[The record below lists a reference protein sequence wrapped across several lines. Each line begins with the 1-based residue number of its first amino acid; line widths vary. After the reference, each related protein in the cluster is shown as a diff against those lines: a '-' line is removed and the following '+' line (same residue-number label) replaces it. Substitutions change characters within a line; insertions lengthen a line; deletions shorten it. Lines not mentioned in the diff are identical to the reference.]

1 MKTRK
6 NNHNA
11 AIQSSAFT
19 VGQRNFL
26 RRQKLQKLYIFWS
39 RILVFTAFLALWQ
52 ISADQGWIDSFYFS
66 SPIAIL
72 RLFWHDV
79 ADRSLLSHIGITL
92 LESGVSFL
100 LIIALSVLIATFFW
114 FYPSLGKMCEPF
126 LIVLNSLPKSALA
139 PLIIVWLGT
148 GPRTI
153 ILCGISVGI
162 FGCILNLY
170 QSFAQTDPERLKLI
184 ETLGGTKLQ
193 AFTKVVFPGN
203 IPTFIS
209 LSKVNIGLA
218 LVGVI
223 IGEFL
228 AGRKGL
234 GYLIIYGSQVFKLD
248 MVILSIVILC
258 MIAMGIYGLLNMLEK
273 KISYKSSRGK
283 AFPLLDHKIP
293 ITK

>member
-1 MKTRK
+1 MKIQK
-6 NNHNA
+6 NNRKANL
-11 AIQSSAFT
+11 QSSALT
-19 VGQRNFL
+19 AGQKNFL
-26 RRQKLQKLYIFWS
+26 RRQKLQKIYIFWS
-39 RILVFTAFLALWQ
+39 RILIFIAFLALWQ
-52 ISADQGWIDSFYFS
+52 VSADLGWIDSFYFS
-66 SPIAIL
+66 SPIAISQ
-72 RLFWHDV
+72 LFWHDIM
-79 ADRSLLSHIGITL
+79 DRSLLSHIGITL
-92 LESGVSFL
+92 LESGISFL
-100 LIIALSVLIATFFW
+100 LIIAFSVLIATFFW

-258 MIAMGIYGLLNMLEK
+258 VIAMVIYGLLNLLEK
-273 KISYKSSRGK
+273 KISY
-283 AFPLLDHKIP
+283 
-293 ITK
+293 

>member
-1 MKTRK
+1 MKIRRNSCK
-6 NNHNA
+6 NNDIIKTEA
-11 AIQSSAFT
+11 T
-19 VGQRNFL
+19 VLTAGQKNFL
-26 RRQKLQKLYIFWS
+26 RSQKLQKLYIFWS
-39 RILVFTAFLALWQ
+39 RILLFAAFLMLWQ
-52 ISADQGWIDSFYFS
+52 VSADLGWIDSFYFS

-72 RLFWHDV
+72 QLFWHDIQ
-79 ADRSLLSHIGITL
+79 DMSLLSHIGITL
-92 LESGVSFL
+92 WESGVSFL
-100 LIIALSVLIATFFW
+100 LIIILSVLTATFFW
-114 FYPSLGKMCEPF
+114 FYPSLGKMFEPF

-184 ETLGGTKLQ
+184 ETLGGSKLQ

-228 AGRKGL
+228 AGKKGL

-258 MIAMGIYGLLNMLEK
+258 VIAMVLYGLLNLLEK
-273 KISYKSSRGK
+273 KISY
-283 AFPLLDHKIP
+283 
-293 ITK
+293 

>member
-1 MKTRK
+1 MKIPK
-6 NNHNA
+6 NNHETNDIIKSDA
-11 AIQSSAFT
+11 VALT
-19 VGQRNFL
+19 VGQKNFL

-39 RILVFTAFLALWQ
+39 RILLFAAFVMLWQ
-52 ISADQGWIDSFYFS
+52 VSADLGWIDSFYFS
-66 SPIAIL
+66 SPIAIS

-79 ADRSLLSHIGITL
+79 QDMSLLSHIGITL

-100 LIIALSVLIATFFW
+100 LIILFSLLTATFFW
-114 FYPSLGKMCEPF
+114 FYPSLGRMFEPF

-170 QSFAQTDPERLKLI
+170 QSFEQTDPERLKLI

-234 GYLIIYGSQVFKLD
+234 GYVIIYGSQVFKLD

-258 MIAMGIYGLLNMLEK
+258 VIAMVIYGLLNLLEK
-273 KISYKSSRGK
+273 KISY
-283 AFPLLDHKIP
+283 
-293 ITK
+293 

>member
-1 MKTRK
+1 MR
-6 NNHNA
+6 HLR
-11 AIQSSAFT
+11 SPR
-19 VGQRNFL
+19 GRNVFL
-26 RRQKLQKLYIFWS
+26 RHQKLQKLYIFWS
-39 RILVFTAFLALWQ
+39 RILIFAAFVMLWQ
-52 ISADQGWIDSFYFS
+52 VSADMGWIDSFYFS
-66 SPIAIL
+66 SPIAISK
-72 RLFWHDV
+72 LFWHDI
-79 ADRSLLSHIGITL
+79 ADMSLLSHIGITL
-92 LESGVSFL
+92 LESGISFL
-100 LIIALSVLIATFFW
+100 LIILFSLLTATFFW
-114 FYPSLGKMCEPF
+114 FYPSLGKMFEPF

-258 MIAMGIYGLLNMLEK
+258 VIAMVIYGLLNLLEK
-273 KISYKSSRGK
+273 KISY
-283 AFPLLDHKIP
+283 
-293 ITK
+293 TE

>member
-258 MIAMGIYGLLNMLEK
+258 MISMGIYGLLNMLEK
-273 KISYKSSRGK
+273 KISY
-283 AFPLLDHKIP
+283 
-293 ITK
+293 

>member
-273 KISYKSSRGK
+273 KYKR
-283 AFPLLDHKIP
+283 LWY
-293 ITK
+293 

>member
-1 MKTRK
+1 MKTQKNSRK
-6 NNHNA
+6 TN
-11 AIQSSAFT
+11 IQSVALT
-19 VGQRNFL
+19 NGQKNFL
-26 RRQKLQKLYIFWS
+26 RHQKLQKLYIFWS
-39 RILVFTAFLALWQ
+39 RILIFIVFVMLWQ
-52 ISADQGWIDSFYFS
+52 VSADLGWIDSFYFS
-66 SPIAIL
+66 SPIAISK
-72 RLFWHDV
+72 LFWHDIT
-79 ADRSLLSHIGITL
+79 DMSLLNHVGITL
-92 LESGVSFL
+92 LESGASFL
-100 LIIALSVLIATFFW
+100 LIILLSVLIATFFW
-114 FYPSLGKMCEPF
+114 FYPSLGKMFEPF

-148 GPRTI
+148 GSHTI

-258 MIAMGIYGLLNMLEK
+258 VIAMGIYGLLNLLEK
-273 KISYKSSRGK
+273 KISY
-283 AFPLLDHKIP
+283 
-293 ITK
+293 

>member
-1 MKTRK
+1 MKIRK
-6 NNHNA
+6 NNNNNIIKTEA
-11 AIQSSAFT
+11 T
-19 VGQRNFL
+19 VLTAGQKNFL
-26 RRQKLQKLYIFWS
+26 RSQKLQKLYIFWS
-39 RILVFTAFLALWQ
+39 RILLFAAFLMLWQ
-52 ISADQGWIDSFYFS
+52 VSADLGWIDSFYFS

-72 RLFWHDV
+72 KLFGHDIQ
-79 ADRSLLSHIGITL
+79 DMSLLSHIGITL
-92 LESGVSFL
+92 WESGVSFL
-100 LIIALSVLIATFFW
+100 LIIILSVLTATFFW
-114 FYPSLGKMCEPF
+114 FYPSLGKMFEPF

-184 ETLGGTKLQ
+184 ETLGGSKFQ

-258 MIAMGIYGLLNMLEK
+258 VIAMVLYGLLNLLEK
-273 KISYKSSRGK
+273 KISY
-283 AFPLLDHKIP
+283 
-293 ITK
+293 

>member
-6 NNHNA
+6 CK
-11 AIQSSAFT
+11 S
-19 VGQRNFL
+19 
-26 RRQKLQKLYIFWS
+26 RQKSYSIIAAAETLGQQKYIKNQKMHKLYIFWS
-39 RILVFTAFLALWQ
+39 RIFIFIGFLALWQ
-52 ISADQGWIDSFYFS
+52 AAAAFGWIDKFYFS
-66 SPIAIL
+66 SPAAIG
-72 RLFWHDV
+72 RLFIHDIK
-79 ADRSLLSHIGITL
+79 DMSLLNHIGITL

-100 LIIALSVLIATFFW
+100 LIILFSLLIATFFW
-114 FYPSLGKMCEPF
+114 FYPSLGKMFEPF

-153 ILCGISVGI
+153 ILCGMSVGI
-162 FGCILNLY
+162 FGCILSLY

-184 ETLGGTKLQ
+184 ETLGGTKMQ

-228 AGRKGL
+228 AGRRGL

-248 MVILSIVILC
+248 MVILSITILC
-258 MIAMGIYGLLNMLEK
+258 VIAMLIYGILNFIER
-273 KISYKSSRGK
+273 KSAS
-283 AFPLLDHKIP
+283 
-293 ITK
+293 

>member
-1 MKTRK
+1 M
-6 NNHNA
+6 
-11 AIQSSAFT
+11 F
-19 VGQRNFL
+19 
-26 RRQKLQKLYIFWS
+26 
-39 RILVFTAFLALWQ
+39 
-52 ISADQGWIDSFYFS
+52 
-66 SPIAIL
+66 
-72 RLFWHDV
+72 
-79 ADRSLLSHIGITL
+79 
-92 LESGVSFL
+92 
-100 LIIALSVLIATFFW
+100 
-114 FYPSLGKMCEPF
+114 EPF
-126 LIVLNSLPKSALA
+126 LIILNSLPKSALA

-148 GPRTI
+148 GYRTI
-153 ILCGISVGI
+153 ILCGMSVGI

-170 QSFAQTDPERLKLI
+170 QSFEQTDPERLKLI

-258 MIAMGIYGLLNMLEK
+258 TIAMGIYSLLNLLEK
-273 KISYKSSRGK
+273 KIS
-283 AFPLLDHKIP
+283 F
-293 ITK
+293 

>member
-1 MKTRK
+1 MKIQK
-6 NNHNA
+6 NNHETNDIIKSDA
-11 AIQSSAFT
+11 AALTI
-19 VGQRNFL
+19 GQKNFL

-39 RILVFTAFLALWQ
+39 RILLFAAFVMLWQ
-52 ISADQGWIDSFYFS
+52 VSADLGWIDSFYFS
-66 SPIAIL
+66 SPITISK
-72 RLFWHDV
+72 LFWHDV
-79 ADRSLLSHIGITL
+79 QDMSLLSHIGITL

-100 LIIALSVLIATFFW
+100 LIILFSLLTATFFW
-114 FYPSLGKMCEPF
+114 FYPSLGKMFEPF

-162 FGCILNLY
+162 FGCILNFY
-170 QSFAQTDPERLKLI
+170 QSFEQTDPERLKLI

-258 MIAMGIYGLLNMLEK
+258 VIAMGIYGLLNLLEK
-273 KISYKSSRGK
+273 KISY
-283 AFPLLDHKIP
+283 
-293 ITK
+293 

>member
-6 NNHNA
+6 TKKGKLEA
-11 AIQSSAFT
+11 AELT
-19 VGQRNFL
+19 TGQKNFL
-26 RRQKLQKLYIFWS
+26 KYQKFQKLYIFWS
-39 RILVFTAFLALWQ
+39 RILIFAAFLTIWQ
-52 ISADQGWIDSFYFS
+52 VSSDLGWIDKFYFS
-66 SPIAIL
+66 SPYAITK
-72 RLFWHDV
+72 LFWHDIK
-79 ADRSLLSHIGITL
+79 DMSLLSHIGITL
-92 LESGVSFL
+92 LESGISFL
-100 LIIALSVLIATFFW
+100 LIILFSVLAATFFW
-114 FYPSLGKMCEPF
+114 FYPSLGKMFEPF

-148 GPRTI
+148 GSRTI
-153 ILCGISVGI
+153 ILCGMSVGI

-170 QSFAQTDPERLKLI
+170 QAFAQTDPERIKLI
-184 ETLGGTKLQ
+184 ETLGGTKFH

-228 AGRKGL
+228 AGRRGL

-258 MIAMGIYGLLNMLEK
+258 VIAMGIYGILNLLEK
-273 KISYKSSRGK
+273 KISY
-283 AFPLLDHKIP
+283 
-293 ITK
+293 

>member
-1 MKTRK
+1 MMIQNHEKTETDSD
-6 NNHNA
+6 A
-11 AIQSSAFT
+11 MT
-19 VGQRNFL
+19 TGQKKFL
-26 RRQKLQKLYIFWS
+26 RRQQLCKLYIFWS
-39 RILVFTAFLALWQ
+39 RILILAGFLLLWQ
-52 ISADQGWIDSFYFS
+52 VSSNFGWIDRFYFS
-66 SPIAIL
+66 SPIAIAQ
-72 RLFWHDV
+72 LFWHDITNM
-79 ADRSLLSHIGITL
+79 SLLSHIGITL

-100 LIIALSVLIATFFW
+100 LIILFSVLIATFFW
-114 FYPSLGKMCEPF
+114 FYPSLGEMFEPF
-126 LIVLNSLPKSALA
+126 LIILNSLPKSALA

-153 ILCGISVGI
+153 ILCGMSVGI

-258 MIAMGIYGLLNMLEK
+258 TIAMGIYGLLNLLEK
-273 KISYKSSRGK
+273 KIS
-283 AFPLLDHKIP
+283 
-293 ITK
+293 

>member
-1 MKTRK
+1 MKIRRNSCK
-6 NNHNA
+6 NNDIIKTEA
-11 AIQSSAFT
+11 T
-19 VGQRNFL
+19 VLTAGQKNFL
-26 RRQKLQKLYIFWS
+26 RSQKLQKLYIFWS
-39 RILVFTAFLALWQ
+39 RILLFAAFVMLWQ
-52 ISADQGWIDSFYFS
+52 VSADLGWIDSFYFS

-72 RLFWHDV
+72 QLFGHDIQ
-79 ADRSLLSHIGITL
+79 DMSLLSHIGITL
-92 LESGVSFL
+92 WESGVSFL
-100 LIIALSVLIATFFW
+100 LIIILSVLTATFFW
-114 FYPSLGKMCEPF
+114 FYPSLGKMFEPF

-184 ETLGGTKLQ
+184 ETLGGSKLQ

-258 MIAMGIYGLLNMLEK
+258 VIAMVLYGLLNLLKK
-273 KISYKSSRGK
+273 KISY
-283 AFPLLDHKIP
+283 
-293 ITK
+293 

>member
-1 MKTRK
+1 MMILNHEKTETDSD
-6 NNHNA
+6 A
-11 AIQSSAFT
+11 MT
-19 VGQRNFL
+19 TGQKKFL
-26 RRQKLQKLYIFWS
+26 RRQQLCKLYIFWS
-39 RILVFTAFLALWQ
+39 RILILAGFLLLWQ
-52 ISADQGWIDSFYFS
+52 MSSDFGWIDRFYFS
-66 SPIAIL
+66 SPIAIAQ
-72 RLFWHDV
+72 LFWHDITNM
-79 ADRSLLSHIGITL
+79 SLLSHIGITL

-100 LIIALSVLIATFFW
+100 LIILFSVLIATFFW
-114 FYPSLGKMCEPF
+114 FYPSLGEMFEPF
-126 LIVLNSLPKSALA
+126 LIILNSLPKSALA

-153 ILCGISVGI
+153 ILCGMSVGI

-258 MIAMGIYGLLNMLEK
+258 TIAMGIYGLLNLLEK
-273 KISYKSSRGK
+273 KIS
-283 AFPLLDHKIP
+283 
-293 ITK
+293 

>member
-1 MKTRK
+1 MKTQK
-6 NNHNA
+6 SKIESN
-11 AIQSSAFT
+11 IQSSAIT
-19 VGQRNFL
+19 TGQKNFL
-26 RRQKLQKLYIFWS
+26 RHQKLQKIYIFWS
-39 RILVFTAFLALWQ
+39 RILIFIVFLTLWQ
-52 ISADQGWIDSFYFS
+52 VSADLGWIDSFYFS
-66 SPIAIL
+66 SPVAISK
-72 RLFWHDV
+72 LFWHDIV
-79 ADRSLLSHIGITL
+79 DRSLLNHIGITL
-92 LESGVSFL
+92 LESGISFL
-100 LIIALSVLIATFFW
+100 LIIVFSVLIATFFW
-114 FYPSLGKMCEPF
+114 FYPSFGKMCEPF

-258 MIAMGIYGLLNMLEK
+258 VIAMGIYGLLNLLEK
-273 KISYKSSRGK
+273 KIS
-283 AFPLLDHKIP
+283 F
-293 ITK
+293 

>member
-6 NNHNA
+6 CK
-11 AIQSSAFT
+11 S
-19 VGQRNFL
+19 
-26 RRQKLQKLYIFWS
+26 RQKSYSIIAATETLGQQKYIKHQKMHKLYIFWS
-39 RILVFTAFLALWQ
+39 RIFIFIGFLALWQ
-52 ISADQGWIDSFYFS
+52 AAAAFGWIDKFYFS
-66 SPIAIL
+66 SPAAIG
-72 RLFWHDV
+72 RLFIHDV
-79 ADRSLLSHIGITL
+79 KDMSLLNHIGITL
-92 LESGVSFL
+92 LESGISFL
-100 LIIALSVLIATFFW
+100 LIILFSLITATFFW
-114 FYPSLGKMCEPF
+114 FYPSLGKMFEPF

-153 ILCGISVGI
+153 ILCGMSVGI
-162 FGCILNLY
+162 FGCILSLY

-184 ETLGGTKLQ
+184 ETLGGTKMQ

-228 AGRKGL
+228 AGRRGL

-248 MVILSIVILC
+248 MVILSITILC
-258 MIAMGIYGLLNMLEK
+258 VIAMLIYGILNFIER
-273 KISYKSSRGK
+273 KSAS
-283 AFPLLDHKIP
+283 
-293 ITK
+293 

>member
-1 MKTRK
+1 MKIQK
-6 NNHNA
+6 NNHETNDIIKSDA
-11 AIQSSAFT
+11 AALTI
-19 VGQRNFL
+19 GQKNFL

-39 RILVFTAFLALWQ
+39 RILLFAAFVMLWQ
-52 ISADQGWIDSFYFS
+52 VSADLGWIDSFYFS
-66 SPIAIL
+66 SPITISK
-72 RLFWHDV
+72 LFWHDV
-79 ADRSLLSHIGITL
+79 QDMSLLSHIGITL

-100 LIIALSVLIATFFW
+100 LIILFSLLTATFFW
-114 FYPSLGKMCEPF
+114 FYPSLGKMFEPF

-170 QSFAQTDPERLKLI
+170 QSFEQTDPERLKLI

-193 AFTKVVFPGN
+193 AFTKVIFPGN

-258 MIAMGIYGLLNMLEK
+258 VIAMGIYGLLNLLEK
-273 KISYKSSRGK
+273 KISY
-283 AFPLLDHKIP
+283 
-293 ITK
+293 

>member
-1 MKTRK
+1 MKIQRNSPKK
-6 NNHNA
+6 N
-11 AIQSSAFT
+11 IQASMIT
-19 VGQRNFL
+19 TGQKNFL
-26 RRQKLQKLYIFWS
+26 RHQKLQKLYIFWS
-39 RILVFTAFLALWQ
+39 RILIFFAFVMLWQ
-52 ISADQGWIDSFYFS
+52 ISADLGWIDSFYFS
-66 SPIAIL
+66 SPIAISK
-72 RLFWHDV
+72 LFWHDIR
-79 ADRSLLSHIGITL
+79 DMSLLSHIGITL
-92 LESGVSFL
+92 LESGISFL
-100 LIIALSVLIATFFW
+100 LIIVLSVVIATFFW
-114 FYPSLGKMCEPF
+114 FYPSLGKMFEPF

-148 GPRTI
+148 GSRTI

-258 MIAMGIYGLLNMLEK
+258 IIAMGIYGLLNLLEK
-273 KISYKSSRGK
+273 KISY
-283 AFPLLDHKIP
+283 
-293 ITK
+293 

>member
-273 KISYKSSRGK
+273 KIDRKSVV
-283 AFPLLDHKIP
+283 
-293 ITK
+293 

>member
-6 NNHNA
+6 NSHETNM
-11 AIQSSAFT
+11 QSSSFT
-19 VGQRNFL
+19 AGQKNFL
-26 RRQKLQKLYIFWS
+26 RHQKLEKLYIFWS
-39 RILVFTAFLALWQ
+39 RILIFIAFLVLWQ
-52 ISADQGWIDSFYFS
+52 VSADLGWIDSFYFS
-66 SPIAIL
+66 SPIAISK
-72 RLFWHDV
+72 LFWHDI
-79 ADRSLLSHIGITL
+79 ADMSLLSHIGITL

-100 LIIALSVLIATFFW
+100 LIIIFSVLIATFFW
-114 FYPSLGKMCEPF
+114 FYPSLGKMFEPF

-258 MIAMGIYGLLNMLEK
+258 VIAMGLYGLLNLLEK
-273 KISYKSSRGK
+273 KISY
-283 AFPLLDHKIP
+283 
-293 ITK
+293 

>member
-1 MKTRK
+1 MKIQK
-6 NNHNA
+6 NNHETNDIIKSDA
-11 AIQSSAFT
+11 AALTI
-19 VGQRNFL
+19 GQKNFL
-26 RRQKLQKLYIFWS
+26 WRQKLQKLYIFWS
-39 RILVFTAFLALWQ
+39 RILLFAAFVMLWQ
-52 ISADQGWIDSFYFS
+52 VSADLGWIDSFYFS
-66 SPIAIL
+66 SPIAISK
-72 RLFWHDV
+72 LFWHDV
-79 ADRSLLSHIGITL
+79 QDMSLLSHIGITL

-100 LIIALSVLIATFFW
+100 LIILFSLLTATYFW
-114 FYPSLGKMCEPF
+114 FYPSLGKMFEPF

-170 QSFAQTDPERLKLI
+170 QSFEQTDPERLKLI

-258 MIAMGIYGLLNMLEK
+258 VIAMGIYGLLNLLEK
-273 KISYKSSRGK
+273 KISY
-283 AFPLLDHKIP
+283 
-293 ITK
+293 

>member
-1 MKTRK
+1 MKIPK
-6 NNHNA
+6 NNHETNDIIKSVA
-11 AIQSSAFT
+11 VALT
-19 VGQRNFL
+19 VGQKNFL

-39 RILVFTAFLALWQ
+39 RILLFAAFVMLWQ
-52 ISADQGWIDSFYFS
+52 VSADLGWIDSFYFS
-66 SPIAIL
+66 SPIAIS

-79 ADRSLLSHIGITL
+79 QDMSLLSHIGITL

-100 LIIALSVLIATFFW
+100 LIILFSLLTATFFW
-114 FYPSLGKMCEPF
+114 FYPSLGRMFEPF

-170 QSFAQTDPERLKLI
+170 QSFEQTDPERLKLI

-258 MIAMGIYGLLNMLEK
+258 VIAMVIYGLLNLLEK
-273 KISYKSSRGK
+273 KISY
-283 AFPLLDHKIP
+283 
-293 ITK
+293 

>member
-1 MKTRK
+1 MKILK
-6 NNHNA
+6 NS
-11 AIQSSAFT
+11 AISHETNKADVIT
-19 VGQRNFL
+19 LTAGQKNFL
-26 RRQKLQKLYIFWS
+26 HHQKMQKLYIFWS
-39 RILVFTAFLALWQ
+39 RILLFTAFVMLWQ
-52 ISADQGWIDSFYFS
+52 ISSDLGWIDRFYFS
-66 SPIAIL
+66 SPIAIAK
-72 RLFWHDV
+72 LFWHDIK
-79 ADRSLLSHIGITL
+79 DMSLLSHIGITL
-92 LESGVSFL
+92 LESGVSFF
-100 LIIALSVLIATFFW
+100 LIIILSVLTATFFW
-114 FYPSLGKMCEPF
+114 FYPSLGKMFEPF

-148 GPRTI
+148 GSRTI

-170 QSFAQTDPERLKLI
+170 QSFEQTDPERLKLI

-228 AGRKGL
+228 AGKKGL

-258 MIAMGIYGLLNMLEK
+258 IIAMGIYGLLNLLEK
-273 KISYKSSRGK
+273 RI
-283 AFPLLDHKIP
+283 
-293 ITK
+293 

>member
-1 MKTRK
+1 MKIQK
-6 NNHNA
+6 NNRKANL
-11 AIQSSAFT
+11 QSSALT
-19 VGQRNFL
+19 AGQKNFL
-26 RRQKLQKLYIFWS
+26 RRQKLQKIYIFWS
-39 RILVFTAFLALWQ
+39 RILIFIAFLALWQ
-52 ISADQGWIDSFYFS
+52 VSADLGWIDSFYFS
-66 SPIAIL
+66 SPIAISQ
-72 RLFWHDV
+72 LFWHDIM
-79 ADRSLLSHIGITL
+79 DRSLLSHIGITL
-92 LESGVSFL
+92 LESGISFL
-100 LIIALSVLIATFFW
+100 LIIVLSVLIATFFW

-170 QSFAQTDPERLKLI
+170 QSFAQTDLERLKLI

-258 MIAMGIYGLLNMLEK
+258 VIAMGIYGLLNLLEK
-273 KISYKSSRGK
+273 KISY
-283 AFPLLDHKIP
+283 
-293 ITK
+293 